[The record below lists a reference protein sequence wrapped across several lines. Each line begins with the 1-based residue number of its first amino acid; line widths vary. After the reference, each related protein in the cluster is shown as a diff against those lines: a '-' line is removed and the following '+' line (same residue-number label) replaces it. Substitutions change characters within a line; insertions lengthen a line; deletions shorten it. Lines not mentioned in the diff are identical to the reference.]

1 MKLDRP
7 GAPHEAPLA
16 PEDWTMDMI
25 REGDQRIAELRRD
38 GKVMCRLSI
47 MLNEQDDDAAR
58 TAIAEKARW
67 WIHEYLQRPPS
78 GFAALE

>member
-16 PEDWTMDMI
+16 PEDWTMDML
-25 REGDQRIAELRRD
+25 REGDQHIAELRRG

-47 MLNEQDDDAAR
+47 ARAGQDESAMR
-58 TAIAEKARW
+58 TAVAEKARW
-67 WIHEYLQRPPS
+67 WIHEYLSRPPS
-78 GFAALE
+78 EFGDL